1 MRRLSRLW
9 EQLEQ
14 MHQSKAQIDGG
25 LRGPQ
30 CCLSRKLSGGRGYRR
45 LGFSVAFKP
54 LSGLLPVFSDYFLFL
69 PSLFMVW

>member
-1 MRRLSRLW
+1 MRRHSGLW

-14 MHQSKAQIDGG
+14 MHQSKAQLDGG
-25 LRGPQ
+25 LRSPR
-30 CCLSRKLSGGRGYRR
+30 CCSSRKLSGGRGYRR
-45 LGFSVAFKP
+45 LGINVAFKP